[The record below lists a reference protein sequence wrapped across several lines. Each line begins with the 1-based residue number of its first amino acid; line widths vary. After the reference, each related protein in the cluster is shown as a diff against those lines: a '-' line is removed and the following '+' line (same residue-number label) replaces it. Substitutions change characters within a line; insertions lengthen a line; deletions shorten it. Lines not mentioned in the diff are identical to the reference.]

1 MDDDDLKRLL
11 DANAAEARRHF
22 EILSEGLQET
32 RQHFGVVTAETRRH
46 FDIVAEGLRHQIQT
60 VAEGVNM
67 NGEKIER
74 LDAKLEQIS
83 SDLDTRITRL
93 EVASSRWP
101 R

>member
-1 MDDDDLKRLL
+1 MDDNDLKRFL
-11 DANAAEARRHF
+11 DTNA
-22 EILSEGLQET
+22 L
-32 RQHFGVVTAETRRH
+32 ETRRH
-46 FDIVAEGLRHQIQT
+46 FDIIAEGSRHQIQA

-67 NGEKIER
+67 NGEKIDR

-83 SDLDTRITRL
+83 SDLDARITRL